1 MGNITVTATS
11 PSTVAP
17 VSTSLLSFDGTVAS
31 VFHNTRS
38 SAACNDH
45 KLGRRSQSCGDE
57 SSEKV
62 ARSPSEKGR
71 IQQSQL
77 TSKEATKL
85 GSISSSSSHVVKSVF
100 VQGVGWASQVSSNRN
115 IRELYIQGRERLR
128 VRDLTSSFF
137 AYSQNIDS
145 PESFIL
151 LFFTRKVS
159 TVTFSGGGCTLS
171 CSQNDKTSNI

>member
-31 VFHNTRS
+31 VFHNTRP

-45 KLGRRSQSCGDE
+45 KRGRRSQSCSDE

-77 TSKEATKL
+77 STKEATKL

-115 IRELYIQGRERLR
+115 IR
-128 VRDLTSSFF
+128 DL
-137 AYSQNIDS
+137 
-145 PESFIL
+145 
-151 LFFTRKVS
+151 
-159 TVTFSGGGCTLS
+159 
-171 CSQNDKTSNI
+171 

>member
-31 VFHNTRS
+31 VFHNTRP

-45 KLGRRSQSCGDE
+45 KLGRRSQSCSDE

-77 TSKEATKL
+77 TTKEATKL

-100 VQGVGWASQVSSNRN
+100 VQGVGWASQVSSNRD
-115 IRELYIQGRERLR
+115 ISGE
-128 VRDLTSSFF
+128 
-137 AYSQNIDS
+137 
-145 PESFIL
+145 
-151 LFFTRKVS
+151 
-159 TVTFSGGGCTLS
+159 TFRFKDE
-171 CSQNDKTSNI
+171 NDYKYEI

>member
-31 VFHNTRS
+31 VFHNTRP
-38 SAACNDH
+38 SAAYNDH

-62 ARSPSEKGR
+62 DRSPSEKGR

-77 TSKEATKL
+77 TTKEATKL

-115 IRELYIQGRERLR
+115 IRTAPGVTNQNQISPDNVNTFLR
-128 VRDLTSSFF
+128 K
-137 AYSQNIDS
+137 
-145 PESFIL
+145 
-151 LFFTRKVS
+151 KVIRINKM
-159 TVTFSGGGCTLS
+159 VTKEKYF
-171 CSQNDKTSNI
+171 